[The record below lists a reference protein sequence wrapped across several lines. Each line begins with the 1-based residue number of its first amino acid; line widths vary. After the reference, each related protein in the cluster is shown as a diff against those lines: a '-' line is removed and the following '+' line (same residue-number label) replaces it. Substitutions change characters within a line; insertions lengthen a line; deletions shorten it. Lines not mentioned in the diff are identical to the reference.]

1 MMAQFPSVQKE
12 KKRKAEQHHHKPPTP
27 SEGIEEKPTEELG
40 IVISELLRAERA
52 NVSGALYV
60 LTEEPD
66 IAFLNLLYAR
76 RAQKSYRVS
85 KTFKFLGMA
94 GGTIER
100 SCYSPLTML

>member
-27 SEGIEEKPTEELG
+27 SERIEEKPTEELG

-94 GGTIER
+94 DGTIER